1 MKRLLT
7 AILMAALVLSLFAGC
22 GSKTTSASPSDL
34 TPVTQPDAETAPS
47 TAPDAGTDTAPDASE
62 EPEVTTEPV
71 PVVEPE
77 PEEEKATFRI
87 GGLKGPTTMGMVR
100 FLKDAEEGYSEIDVD
115 FTIAGAADELTPKL
129 IKGELDIVAVPANL
143 ASVLYNKTE
152 GAVELLAVN
161 TLGVIYIVETGDT
174 VTSVEAL
181 RGQTIYCTGKGSTPE
196 YAIRYILSENGIDP
210 DKDVTL
216 EFKSEPTEIVAALS
230 AGGGVAMLPQ
240 PYVTVASANV
250 DGLHIALDLT
260 EEWDKLDNGSMLIT
274 GVLVVRREFAEKY
287 PQQIARFLEEYKAST
302 DYINNNVEEAAE
314 LVEYYDIVKAP
325 IAKKAIPY
333 CNITYIGGEDM
344 IAPISGY
351 LQVLFDQ
358 NPAAV
363 GGTLPGEDF
372 YYVG

>member
-1 MKRLLT
+1 MKRLLSV
-7 AILMAALVLSLFAGC
+7 LVMAALVLTLFAGC
-22 GSKTTSASPSDL
+22 GAPAAAPEATPAPQASSEPEKTAEPET
-34 TPVTQPDAETAPS
+34 TPEPEATPDAAPEN
-47 TAPDAGTDTAPDASE
+47 TP
-62 EPEVTTEPV
+62 EPT
-71 PVVEPE
+71 PE
-77 PEEEKATFRI
+77 ALPEEEKATFRI

-100 FLKDAEEGYSEIDVD
+100 FLKDAEDGNSDIDVD

-174 VTSVEAL
+174 VTSIESL
-181 RGQTIYCTGKGSTPE
+181 RGQTIYGTGKGSTPE
-196 YAIRYILSENGIDP
+196 YALRYILAENGLDP

-216 EFKSEPTEIVAALS
+216 EWKSEPTEIVAALS

-250 DGLHIALDLT
+250 EGLHIALDLT

-287 PQQIARFLEEYKAST
+287 PQQIAKFLEEYQAST
-302 DYINNNVEEAAE
+302 EYINNNIDEAAD
-314 LVEYYDIVKAP
+314 LVEYYGIVKAP
-325 IAKKAIPY
+325 VAKKAIPY
-333 CNITYIGGEDM
+333 CNITYIAGEEM
-344 IAPISGY
+344 IAPIGGY
-351 LQVLFDQ
+351 LEVLFEQ